1 MLKSG
6 KEVQLYG
13 QITKLTSGRNMIK
26 NKQIKVVFLV
36 DQFVFTDIESAKKFI
51 AESTYESSEAN
62 IDIPSAKG
70 RDE

>member
-1 MLKSG
+1 RG
-6 KEVQLYG
+6 KEVKSYT
-13 QITKLTSGRNMIK
+13 QIIKQTSGRNMIS
-26 NKQIKVVFLV
+26 KQIKVVFLV

>member
-13 QITKLTSGRNMIK
+13 QITKLTSGRNMIT
-26 NKQIKVVFLV
+26 KQIRVVFLV

>member
-1 MLKSG
+1 
-6 KEVQLYG
+6 
-13 QITKLTSGRNMIK
+13 MIK

-62 IDIPSAKG
+62 IYIPSAKG

>member
-1 MLKSG
+1 
-6 KEVQLYG
+6 
-13 QITKLTSGRNMIK
+13 MIK

-51 AESTYESSEAN
+51 AESAYESSEAN
-62 IDIPSAKG
+62 IDSPSAKG

>member
-1 MLKSG
+1 
-6 KEVQLYG
+6 
-13 QITKLTSGRNMIK
+13 MIK

-51 AESTYESSEAN
+51 AESIYESSEAN

>member
-1 MLKSG
+1 
-6 KEVQLYG
+6 
-13 QITKLTSGRNMIK
+13 MIS
-26 NKQIKVVFLV
+26 KQIKVVFLV

-51 AESTYESSEAN
+51 ADSIYESSEAN